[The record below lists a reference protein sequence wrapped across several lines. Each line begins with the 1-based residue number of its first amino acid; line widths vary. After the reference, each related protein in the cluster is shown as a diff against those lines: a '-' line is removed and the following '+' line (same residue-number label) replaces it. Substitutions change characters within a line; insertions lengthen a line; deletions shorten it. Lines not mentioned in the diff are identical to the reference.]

1 MWGSQAPLDYH
12 THIRR
17 FVIYILKNQILKTKT
32 KQQQQLIIQK
42 ELNWYEVV
50 LYSQILPLR
59 EKATVAIV

>member
-17 FVIYILKNQILKTKT
+17 FVIYILKNQILKNKT
-32 KQQQQLIIQK
+32 KQQQLIIQK

-59 EKATVAIV
+59 EKAMVAIV